1 MYCTVHRVHCDWDL
15 INVLILAG
23 AKKIYCTLL
32 VQKIVKQKLIL
43 VSFMKKCCIEWVRHE
58 EQGGHG
64 REQGGHGRGRLLGK
78 DDSSLHAL
86 VISDR
91 TVHYTVR

>member
-1 MYCTVHRVHCDWDL
+1 MNPSHYTEQGGHGREQGGH
-15 INVLILAG
+15 G
-23 AKKIYCTLL
+23 
-32 VQKIVKQKLIL
+32 
-43 VSFMKKCCIEWVRHE
+43 RG
-58 EQGGHG
+58 QGGHG

-91 TVHYTVR
+91 TVHYTVI

>member
-1 MYCTVHRVHCDWDL
+1 
-15 INVLILAG
+15 
-23 AKKIYCTLL
+23 
-32 VQKIVKQKLIL
+32 
-43 VSFMKKCCIEWVRHE
+43 MKKCCIEWVRHE